1 MKYDPTLTF
10 QIFASMLELTDSVV
24 DRNLL
29 REVEAVQRMGEFSTR
44 NIYSWELEFDTQLKQ
59 YREDYEEKKCT
70 ERNVL
75 KKSLDG
81 LKNQISRVEYISCSI
96 SF

>member
-1 MKYDPTLTF
+1 M
-10 QIFASMLELTDSVV
+10 MELTDSVV

-81 LKNQISRVEYISCSI
+81 LKNQISRVEYISRSI

>member
-1 MKYDPTLTF
+1 M
-10 QIFASMLELTDSVV
+10 ELTDSVV

-70 ERNVL
+70 ERKVL

-81 LKNQISRVEYISCSI
+81 LKNQINRVGYNSSMFWTYI
-96 SF
+96 

>member
-1 MKYDPTLTF
+1 M
-10 QIFASMLELTDSVV
+10 MELMDSVV

-29 REVEAVQRMGEFSTR
+29 GEVEAVQRVGEFSTR

-70 ERNVL
+70 QRNVL

>member
-1 MKYDPTLTF
+1 
-10 QIFASMLELTDSVV
+10 MLELTDSVV

-81 LKNQISRVEYISCSI
+81 LKNQISRVEYISRSI

>member
-1 MKYDPTLTF
+1 MMDPVL
-10 QIFASMLELTDSVV
+10 

-29 REVEAVQRMGEFSTR
+29 REVEVVQRMGEFSMR
-44 NIYSWELEFDTQLKQ
+44 NIYSWEFEFDTQLKQ

-70 ERNVL
+70 ERKVL

-81 LKNQISRVEYISCSI
+81 LKNQINRVEYNSSI
-96 SF
+96 FWTLFWTYI

>member
-1 MKYDPTLTF
+1 M
-10 QIFASMLELTDSVV
+10 MELTDSVV

-29 REVEAVQRMGEFSTR
+29 REVEAVQRMGKFSTR

>member
-1 MKYDPTLTF
+1 M
-10 QIFASMLELTDSVV
+10 IELMHPDL

-29 REVEAVQRMGEFSTR
+29 REVEVVQRMGELSMR
-44 NIYSWELEFDTQLKQ
+44 NIYSWEFEFDTQLKQ

-70 ERNVL
+70 ERNIL

>member
-1 MKYDPTLTF
+1 MIEMMDPVL
-10 QIFASMLELTDSVV
+10 

-29 REVEAVQRMGEFSTR
+29 REVEVVQRMGEFSMR

-81 LKNQISRVEYISCSI
+81 LKNQISRVEYTSCSI